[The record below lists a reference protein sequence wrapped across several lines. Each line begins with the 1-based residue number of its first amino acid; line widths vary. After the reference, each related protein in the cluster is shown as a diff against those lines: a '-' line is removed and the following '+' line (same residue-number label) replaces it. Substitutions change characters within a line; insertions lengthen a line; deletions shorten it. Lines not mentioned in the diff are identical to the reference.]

1 MTTLVTAF
9 FDINRDTRGDGRTID
24 EYLKWIRKTL
34 QLNCNLFIV
43 TEAKFRHFFE
53 ENRPIQYKSQ
63 TVIKIV
69 DFSES
74 HYYKYYEQ
82 IQQIL
87 QSNDYLAK
95 VKHPDRVECK
105 LPEYNIIQYSKF
117 HYLQMAIDQNP
128 FQTDHFLWIDAGIS
142 RFFMD
147 VDLSNRY
154 PSPNGQKILD
164 NIAGQFIIQKRQD
177 LFSYPLTDD
186 FVWDSANLLCGTM
199 FGGTSVVVLKMAYL
213 VEQVFINKMI
223 RRSAMNNEQ
232 LAIALVWKDNK
243 EIFCLTDN
251 YFGAHL
257 SLFKY
262 LAL

>member
-1 MTTLVTAF
+1 MTTFVTAF
-9 FDINRDTRGDGRTID
+9 FDIHRDTQGDGRTID
-24 EYLKWIRKTL
+24 EYLQWIRKTL

-43 TEAKFRHFFE
+43 TEAKFLRFFE
-53 ENRPIQYKSQ
+53 ENRPTQCKSQ
-63 TVIKIV
+63 MVIKII
-69 DFSES
+69 DFKES
-74 HYYKYYEQ
+74 HYYKYYDKINHI
-82 IQQIL
+82 IQSPEYL
-87 QSNDYLAK
+87 SN

-105 LPEYNIIQYSKF
+105 LAEYNIIQYSKF

-128 FQTDHFLWIDAGIS
+128 FQTNHFLWIDVGIS

-147 VDLSNRY
+147 VDLSKRY

-164 NIAGQFIIQKRQD
+164 NIAGQFIIQKRHD
-177 LFSYPLTDD
+177 LYTYPLTDD

-199 FGGTSVVVLKMAYL
+199 FGGTSDIVCKMAYL